1 MLNINTA
8 DLQLPQ
14 MKHLKCSSSIYEV
27 FLELINNEMGILR
40 GELTA
45 LVTHSFMHED
55 FSL

>member
-1 MLNINTA
+1 
-8 DLQLPQ
+8 
-14 MKHLKCSSSIYEV
+14 MKLLKCNGSTYEV

-40 GELTA
+40 AELTA